1 MHRSPCSQIFRTVL
15 LLCLLATPAFGQ
27 DLNLEKKF
35 APVPG
40 NVRARLMERLNQ
52 FLEDDR
58 AAQYEKKYD
67 LFSDYYLTTLKW
79 KKEDYV
85 RNMQERE
92 ASGKGEKLVDFKI
105 SRVENFSLDDSLEHP
120 IFKIYGRFK
129 YLKGKKTRSEER
141 LLDARYERGDWYF
154 SDWLIEYINY

>member
-1 MHRSPCSQIFRTVL
+1 
-15 LLCLLATPAFGQ
+15 LLATPAFGQ
-27 DLNLEKKF
+27 DLNLEKTF

-40 NVRARLMERLNQ
+40 NTRARLMERLNL
-52 FLEDDR
+52 FLEYDR
-58 AAQYEKKYD
+58 TAQYEKKYD

-79 KKEDYV
+79 KKEDFV
-85 RNMQERE
+85 RNMQER
-92 ASGKGEKLVDFKI
+92 ATAGKGEKLIDFKV
-105 SRVENFSLDDSLEHP
+105 SRVENFSLDDSLEHT

-154 SDWLIEYINY
+154 SDWLIEYVNY

>member
-1 MHRSPCSQIFRTVL
+1 MNRSRHSRIFRMIL
-15 LLCLLATPAFGQ
+15 LLCLLATPTFGQ
-27 DLNLEKKF
+27 DLNLDKKF

-40 NVRARLMERLNQ
+40 QLRARLMTRLNL
-52 FLEDDR
+52 FLEFDR
-58 AAQYEKKYD
+58 TAQYEKKYD

-85 RNMQERE
+85 KNMQER
-92 ASGKGEKLVDFKI
+92 AAQGKGEKLIDFKV
-105 SRVENFSLDDSLEHP
+105 SRVENFSLDDSLEHA
-120 IFKIYGRFK
+120 IFNIYGRFK
-129 YLKGKKTRSEER
+129 YLKGEKTKSEER